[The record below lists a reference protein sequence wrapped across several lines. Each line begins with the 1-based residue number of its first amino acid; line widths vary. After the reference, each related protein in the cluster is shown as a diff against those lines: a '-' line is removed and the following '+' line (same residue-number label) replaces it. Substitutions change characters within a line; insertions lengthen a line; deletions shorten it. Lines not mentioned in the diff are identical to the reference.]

1 MEEVWQGFL
10 WGLSCLAY
18 RVHTTSLIAG
28 LILGSYLKVVVCR
41 HCLNEGYFKEPH
53 VTVDNSTPAS
63 CCPLCQNI
71 FASWPNITIVSW
83 LLRRGRGYYCDE
95 PNSVHYPLSEVTCG
109 VVFLCISFFA
119 PTPVVMV
126 QLCVLA
132 WFLIALS
139 MIDYF
144 TLHLPDALTQ
154 PLMWS
159 GLVLSVSGIGIR
171 PESAIYGAV
180 FGYLSLWGLYW
191 LYLIFTR
198 NEGIGY
204 GDFKLLAA
212 IGAWVGWEMLPL
224 VCTLAALCGIL
235 FSLCRQRTHHI
246 NQLIPFGPSL
256 SAAGF
261 LIYISQMN
269 DELWL
274 M

>member
-1 MEEVWQGFL
+1 
-10 WGLSCLAY
+10 
-18 RVHTTSLIAG
+18 
-28 LILGSYLKVVVCR
+28 
-41 HCLNEGYFKEPH
+41 
-53 VTVDNSTPAS
+53 
-63 CCPLCQNI
+63 
-71 FASWPNITIVSW
+71 
-83 LLRRGRGYYCDE
+83 
-95 PNSVHYPLSEVTCG
+95 
-109 VVFLCISFFA
+109 
-119 PTPVVMV
+119 MV

-144 TLHLPDALTQ
+144 TLQLPDALTQ

-159 GLVLSVSGIGIR
+159 GLVLSVSGFGIR

-224 VCTLAALCGIL
+224 VCTLAALCGIA

-246 NQLIPFGPSL
+246 KQLIPFGPSL